1 MRFKFLL
8 FIFFLFFASTA
19 ARAQRVDLEQ
29 SNPAHPE
36 EQNET
41 MIDTLKR
48 MQIKRE
54 ENEHKKLLEKGSQ
67 LRDEAE
73 ALAKEASIISGQ
85 PVDRLPRTAEKKL
98 KEIEKFAKQ
107 IRSDSGGSQDEPLD
121 SPPSNLDEALKQLL
135 QTSERLNRNLAKT
148 SRRVVSIAV
157 VGDATEIIQLV
168 KILRGYLF

>member
-1 MRFKFLL
+1 MWFRFLL
-8 FIFFLFFASTA
+8 FILCLFFADATGW
-19 ARAQRVDLEQ
+19 AQRSRVDQTPE
-29 SNPAHPE
+29 E

-54 ENEHKKLLEKGSQ
+54 ESEHKKLLEKAEQ
-67 LRDEAE
+67 IKEEAA
-73 ALAKEASIISGQ
+73 ALAKEAEAQ
-85 PVDRLPRTAEKKL
+85 PGNRLPRVAEKKL

-121 SPPSNLDEALKQLL
+121 APPSNLTEALKQL
-135 QTSERLNRNLAKT
+135 QEASERLNENLAKT
-148 SRRVVSIAV
+148 SRRVVSVAV

-168 KILRGYLF
+168 RILRGYLS